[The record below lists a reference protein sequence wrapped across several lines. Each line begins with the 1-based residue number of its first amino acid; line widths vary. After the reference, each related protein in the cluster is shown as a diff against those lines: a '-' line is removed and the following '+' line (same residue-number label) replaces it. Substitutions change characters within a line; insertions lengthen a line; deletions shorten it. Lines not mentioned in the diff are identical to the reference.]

1 MAATLQAIANKQIDA
16 GNYVAAVGSLDN
28 AIDVLKMIKERKID
42 GKAILYPHIQQTPLQ
57 GVEYWSKEREED
69 FLNSRLQ

>member
-1 MAATLQAIANKQIDA
+1 MTATLKAIASDEIDP

-28 AIDVLKMIKERKID
+28 AIDVLKMIQKGKID

-57 GVEYWSKEREED
+57 GVEYWSKGREQD